1 MAYGV
6 GLSKIGVIK
15 NKLKVYKKRKEP
27 WLNHYQLLGE
37 FVNNR
42 KQNFNEVNE
51 QGAFLSKD
59 IFDNTATKAAE
70 TAASS
75 ILGQL
80 WPSAAQ
86 SFELVRSR
94 NISDTEENREYF
106 RFATEEAISMMD
118 DSRSGLAVALTEIA
132 FDDVVFG
139 TVGLGV
145 FKAKE
150 NKALPIR
157 YVSWDVK
164 TMHIDEDEN
173 KLVDTIYNE
182 KTMTIRQAVLEY
194 GLENLSAANQ
204 EKFSN
209 GQEMENIVIIHA
221 IEPRMEGDRTK
232 FGNKSMPI
240 ASIHFEFKSEKILK
254 ESGFDEMPVLVTRLR
269 KAMGEVQGRSL
280 AMAALPDIIELNV
293 IWETLTVAAEKLADP
308 PLAILGDGDLGTT
321 TIDTSAGAIN
331 VFNIANRTGVAKPI
345 VEISTV
351 GDIQPLMLMIDK
363 LTESITNHFMI
374 DRLLDLNNETRMTL
388 GEANIRNE
396 LRGQSLG
403 SLFTRKKAELF
414 NNMIERSI
422 AIFSEAGRLGVAS
435 GSEEEAS
442 LITAG
447 IEPIIIPDEIVRKA
461 AAGEEIYKI
470 KYISPAERATKA
482 EEVQGNMAVID
493 VLNNTMPYK
502 PDIVDNVN
510 LDALIK
516 RTAELTGASAEII
529 NGLDVIKKVRE
540 ATAAAQAQQQQL
552 EQARE
557 GSETVRNIAQAEAT
571 AGAQNGSLPSG
582 GGGKK

>member
-1 MAYGV
+1 
-6 GLSKIGVIK
+6 
-15 NKLKVYKKRKEP
+15 
-27 WLNHYQLLGE
+27 LLGE

-42 KQNFNEVNE
+42 KQNYNEVNE